1 MAPLH
6 FLNLALHVLAA
17 IAWLGGMFFFALF
30 GAPVLRTVEPA
41 SLRSS
46 LFQAL
51 GRRFRWIGWAL
62 VAILLATGMVNLSFL
77 GLLSAEVLGS
87 PEFWGTPV
95 GTALGWKLIGVGAMI
110 VLGALHDF
118 VWGPRSGR
126 HLVDSAEGRRARQVT
141 SWIGRVNA
149 LVGIVVVLAAIRLAR
164 GG

>member
-1 MAPLH
+1 MASLH

-17 IAWLGGMFFFALF
+17 ITWLGGMFFFALV

-41 SLRSS
+41 SLRSA

-62 VAILLATGMVNLSFL
+62 VAILLATGTVNLSFR

-95 GTALGWKLIGVGAMI
+95 GTVLGWKLIGVGAMI

-118 VWGPRSGR
+118 AWGPRSGR
-126 HLVDSAEGRRARQVT
+126 HPVDSAEGRRARQVT

>member
-1 MAPLH
+1 MSPLH
-6 FLNLALHVLAA
+6 FLSLSLHVLAA
-17 IAWLGGMFFFALF
+17 ITWLGGMFFFALI

-41 SLRSS
+41 SLRSA

-51 GRRFRWIGWAL
+51 GHRFRRIGWGL
-62 VAILLATGMVNLSFL
+62 VVLLVVTGLVNLSFR
-77 GLLSAEVLGS
+77 GLLSAEVLAS
-87 PEFWGTPV
+87 PAFWRSPV
-95 GTALGWKLIGVGAMI
+95 GRALGWKLIGVVAMI
-110 VLGALHDF
+110 LLGALHDF

-126 HLVDSAEGRRARQVT
+126 HVAGSSEGRRARRVT